1 MPDVAQTT
9 SVPRT
14 ARTVHLLVSAMIAW
28 GLVLTTGVAAQ
39 AALTVR
45 AQWDMSSLPTM
56 VDTAGGDNNASTK
69 NITSGGS
76 GLYSF
81 NGRNSLAT
89 VPDKANLDP
98 GLATIKLTARVRFS
112 ALPPVKDTF
121 DVVRKGVTTTSGGNY
136 KMEIYRRTTGAA
148 VAACSFKGANG
159 VSGQSYGTVNLA
171 GTGFQTITCIK
182 TASTIQVIAAGQT
195 RTSDKAVGSISNA
208 SPVYVGG
215 KGDGTDVF
223 DGVLDFVKIEI
234 G

>member
-1 MPDVAQTT
+1 MPDVAQIT

-14 ARTVHLLVSAMIAW
+14 PRTVHLLVSALIALA
-28 GLVLTTGVAAQ
+28 LVLTTGVAAQ
-39 AALTVR
+39 AAMTVR

-56 VDTAGGDNNASTK
+56 IDSAGGDNNGSTK

-81 NGRNSLAT
+81 NGRSSLAT

-98 GLATIKLTARVRFS
+98 GSATIKLTARVRFS

-121 DVVRKGVTTTSGGNY
+121 DIVRKGVTTTSGGNY
-136 KMEIYRRTTGAA
+136 KMEIYRRKTGAA

-223 DGVLDFVKIEI
+223 DGVMDFVKIEI